1 MAPASIFCCAA
12 LLHRKLLLAQSRCS
26 EKRPVRQS
34 RKRKLS
40 SWLAS
45 SALLDDSLL
54 TTFDFQR
61 DSGERKGK
69 AAPNT
74 SCAHLF
80 LFVLARL

>member
-1 MAPASIFCCAA
+1 
-12 LLHRKLLLAQSRCS
+12 
-26 EKRPVRQS
+26 VRQS

-61 DSGERKGK
+61 DSGVERKGK

-74 SCAHLF
+74 SCAH
-80 LFVLARL
+80 FVLARL